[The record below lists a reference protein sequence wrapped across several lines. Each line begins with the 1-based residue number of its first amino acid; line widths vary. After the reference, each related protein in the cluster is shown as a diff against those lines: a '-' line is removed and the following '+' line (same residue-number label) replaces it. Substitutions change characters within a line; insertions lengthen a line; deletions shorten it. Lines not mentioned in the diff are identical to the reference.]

1 LLFFFGL
8 VGSMDLPARRA
19 LTAELSPKDK
29 LAEATGF
36 IELVNGIGGLL
47 GSLLGGFLFQGLGP
61 AFPFYFGP
69 LMTLLSV
76 PPMLKL
82 AGRIRKG
89 QRNAREIDS
98 GQTSY

>member
-1 LLFFFGL
+1 
-8 VGSMDLPARRA
+8 MDLPARRA

-47 GSLLGGFLFQGLGP
+47 GSLLGGFVFQGLGP
-61 AFPFYFGP
+61 AFPFYFSP

-82 AGRIRKG
+82 AGRMRKEQG
-89 QRNAREIDS
+89 NKQVTDS
-98 GQTSY
+98 G